1 MRESRKS
8 QLASLIAIL
17 GIALIAFF
25 LIFALNSLAWPVGS
39 TVGNVISELP
49 TPVKVSDGVLR
60 VTVNSNQTIVAP
72 ESFHGG
78 LGIVPPN
85 PYVEAVPGVLVSVYL
100 NTVTS
105 PTITNF
111 TDSNGQIQE
120 SLAPNSYTIKFY
132 DWRLDNLSVSVQIS
146 SNSITQLN
154 VTVNASSYAVQS
166 FNIADPDSTG
176 FAVNWGQIF
185 ALIETNRPIT
195 SQSQIIFLDT
205 VDSPTT
211 PISNIDQ
218 AGLTPVTLSTA
229 SSSNDSQW
237 LQIQVKTP
245 MNIGTVR
252 SMTILTLSSAYSV
265 NTTAFQ

>member
-132 DWRLDNLSVSVQIS
+132 DWRLDN
-146 SNSITQLN
+146 
-154 VTVNASSYAVQS
+154 
-166 FNIADPDSTG
+166 
-176 FAVNWGQIF
+176 
-185 ALIETNRPIT
+185 
-195 SQSQIIFLDT
+195 
-205 VDSPTT
+205 
-211 PISNIDQ
+211 
-218 AGLTPVTLSTA
+218 
-229 SSSNDSQW
+229 
-237 LQIQVKTP
+237 
-245 MNIGTVR
+245 
-252 SMTILTLSSAYSV
+252 
-265 NTTAFQ
+265 